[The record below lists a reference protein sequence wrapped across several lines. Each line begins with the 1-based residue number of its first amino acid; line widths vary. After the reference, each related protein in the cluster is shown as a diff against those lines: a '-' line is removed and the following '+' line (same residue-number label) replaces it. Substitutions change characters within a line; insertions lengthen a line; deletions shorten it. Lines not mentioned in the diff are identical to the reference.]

1 MLKHSNDV
9 RHKCAICLATFKRT
23 KTYKEHLISL
33 HTDLK
38 AYSCDWCEKTFANG
52 ANCRK
57 HKKEVH
63 PHQVAEADRKK
74 TKKPVRLPNIDE
86 LLMMSLE
93 TSLGDAK

>member
-1 MLKHSNDV
+1 MFKHSSDV
-9 RHKCAICLATFKRT
+9 RHTCAICGTAFKRT
-23 KTYKEHLISL
+23 KAYKEHLIS

-57 HKKEVH
+57 HKKEIH
-63 PHQVAEADRKK
+63 PQEVAEADKK
-74 TKKPVRLPNIDE
+74 KSKKQVRLPNIDE

-93 TSLGDAK
+93 NSFANTK